1 MIFLSYNFFWDIV
14 KNKFLFYILC
24 LDSLQKLANSL
35 LDMLIKKFS
44 QNVFEKV
51 FEVLEGQL
59 VWKWQKGR
67 TWNNYFWRK
76 FPQTWL
82 DF

>member
-14 KNKFLFYILC
+14 KNKFLFYILY
-24 LDSLQKLANSL
+24 LDSLQKLTNSL

-51 FEVLEGQL
+51 FEVLEG
-59 VWKWQKGR
+59 
-67 TWNNYFWRK
+67 
-76 FPQTWL
+76 
-82 DF
+82 

>member
-1 MIFLSYNFFWDIV
+1 MIFLSYNFFWEIV

-51 FEVLEGQL
+51 FEVLEG
-59 VWKWQKGR
+59 
-67 TWNNYFWRK
+67 
-76 FPQTWL
+76 
-82 DF
+82 